1 MSGLQNLFQQIAGMQ
16 WSDYL
21 DILLVAYAVY
31 NLLPLIRTPNTM
43 RIARAVLAVLII
55 AWLTGEMNL
64 HTVNYILNQVL
75 AVGILAVIV
84 LFQPELRR
92 MLDRLGNVRRRSIL
106 GLTQA
111 GQDMAPIIGRPVAA
125 CGVRSREKVGAQVV
139 FARGARL
146 EEYFKAGTQI
156 DGQVSEQLIRNIFFV
171 KAPLHDGA
179 MIIRDGRIAAAGCVL
194 PLSDSN
200 RLSADLGTRHRAGVG
215 MSEVS
220 DAVVVIVSEET
231 GTISVAVGGMLKRH
245 LAPQTLARLLS
256 NELRAGEIPEEQTLL
271 ARARRVI
278 LKIAK
283 EDDKDE
289 K

>member
-92 MLDRLGNVRRRSIL
+92 MLDRLGNVRLRSIL
-106 GLTQA
+106 GLTQ
-111 GQDMAPIIGRPVAA
+111 GSQDMDPIISQTVAA
-125 CGVRSREKVGAQVV
+125 CEVMSREKVGALIV
-139 FARGARL
+139 FTREARL
-146 EEYFKAGTQI
+146 EEYFKTGTHI

-271 ARARRVI
+271 ARVRRVI

-283 EDDKDE
+283 EDDNDE